1 MVLVHSSPPPWTT
14 TLHALSAQ
22 RRSTATPPLAC
33 KTPAATRPVIRPQ
46 CARSTSYSSVP
57 RLKDID
63 ISLSARP
70 STSAA
75 INIPSPPLTPHL
87 NYDDNHAF
95 QQDSLSALVN
105 SEDNDKDSSGIFS
118 SRFQRQHRL
127 QHDEQELKLRP
138 SSSSAPTAMSPLQIR
153 ASSNVPMTTTG
164 FTFTSNTQAKEDR
177 ESYEYFLST
186 MGDDYWKSVSTIR
199 TTYFFDGIGR
209 GGGFLAIPHLASH
222 GNAKTNV
229 ICRLLEAWL
238 TKKLVEPTIS
248 DSIPVLEDNIQS
260 SVESIE
266 QHLRQDPKVWSGISK
281 SYIHIR
287 CGHVFMLN
295 TCCDDETIVHLGAD
309 EFYQDYPLFVDVEI
323 KMNCESNYQSKENHS
338 TEVLIAF
345 QNVVNRGNN
354 LKGTSDNDKDQ
365 APYVHRAL
373 IGETIKRRSS
383 QASCLA

>member
-14 TLHALSAQ
+14 TLRALPSQ
-22 RRSTATPPLAC
+22 RRSATLPLAC
-33 KTPAATRPVIRPQ
+33 KTPASVRPALRPHP
-46 CARSTSYSSVP
+46 ARSTSYSSVP
-57 RLKDID
+57 RLKDIEVPF
-63 ISLSARP
+63 STRP
-70 STSAA
+70 SSTSAA
-75 INIPSPPLTPHL
+75 INIPSPPLTPPSA
-87 NYDDNHAF
+87 YDHQAF
-95 QQDSLSALVN
+95 EQEPEDDS
-105 SEDNDKDSSGIFS
+105 DSGIFS
-118 SRFQRQHRL
+118 SRFQRDHRL
-127 QHDEQELKLRP
+127 QRDDLDLMALRP
-138 SSSSAPTAMSPLQIR
+138 SSSSAPSAMSPLQMR
-153 ASSNVPMTTTG
+153 ASSAVPMATTG
-164 FTFTSNTQAKEDR
+164 FTFTSNTQAKETR
-177 ESYEYFLST
+177 ESYESFLST
-186 MGDDYWKSVSTIR
+186 MKDDYWKSVSTIR

-323 KMNCESNYQSKENHS
+323 KMNCESNYQPKDNHS

-345 QNVVNRGNN
+345 QNVVNRGN
-354 LKGTSDNDKDQ
+354 LKNGGMGDNDKDE
-365 APYVHRAL
+365 APYVHRAI
-373 IGETIKRRSS
+373 IGEPIKRRPSHVS
-383 QASCLA
+383 YLA

>member
-14 TLHALSAQ
+14 PLHGLSAQ
-22 RRSTATPPLAC
+22 CRSTAPSVAC
-33 KTPAATRPVIRPQ
+33 KTPSATRPAARPQ
-46 CARSTSYSSVP
+46 SVRSTSYSSVP

-63 ISLSARP
+63 VSLSVRP
-70 STSAA
+70 SSSAA

-87 NYDDNHAF
+87 TFDDDHPC
-95 QQDSLSALVN
+95 QQDGSSTAVDP
-105 SEDNDKDSSGIFS
+105 EDDSDSSGIFS

-127 QHDEQELKLRP
+127 KRDEQELKLRP
-138 SSSSAPTAMSPLQIR
+138 SSSSAPSAMSPLQLR
-153 ASSNVPMTTTG
+153 ASASVPMTTTG
-164 FTFTSNTQAKEDR
+164 FTFTSNTHAKEAR

-186 MGDDYWKSVSTIR
+186 MEDDYWKSVSTIR

-222 GNAKTNV
+222 GNAKTNI

-281 SYIHIR
+281 SFIHIR

-323 KMNCESNYQSKENHS
+323 KMNCESNYQLKDNHS

-354 LKGTSDNDKDQ
+354 LKGCSDGEKNQ

>member
-1 MVLVHSSPPPWTT
+1 MVLVHPSPLPWTT
-14 TLHALSAQ
+14 SLHALSAQ
-22 RRSTATPPLAC
+22 RRSTAPPLAC
-33 KTPAATRPVIRPQ
+33 KTPSATLPVVRPQ
-46 CARSTSYSSVP
+46 SVRSTSYSSVP

-63 ISLSARP
+63 VSLSARP
-70 STSAA
+70 SSSTA

-87 NYDDNHAF
+87 NFDDDHTF
-95 QQDSLSALVN
+95 QQEPSSTVVDPEDDS
-105 SEDNDKDSSGIFS
+105 DSGIFS

-127 QHDEQELKLRP
+127 QRDEQELKLRP
-138 SSSSAPTAMSPLQIR
+138 SSSSAPSAMSPLEMR

-164 FTFTSNTQAKEDR
+164 FTFTSNTHAKEAR

-186 MGDDYWKSVSTIR
+186 MEDDYWKSVSTIR

-323 KMNCESNYQSKENHS
+323 KMNCESNYQPKESHL

-354 LKGTSDNDKDQ
+354 VLKGTDSEKDQ

-383 QASCLA
+383 QANCLA

>member
-1 MVLVHSSPPPWTT
+1 MVLVHSTPPPWTT
-14 TLHALSAQ
+14 TLHALPAQ
-22 RRSTATPPLAC
+22 RRSTDTPLAC
-33 KTPAATRPVIRPQ
+33 KTPSATRPAARPQ
-46 CARSTSYSSVP
+46 SVRSTSHSSVP
-57 RLKDID
+57 RLKDIEV
-63 ISLSARP
+63 SLSARP
-70 STSAA
+70 SSSAA
-75 INIPSPPLTPHL
+75 INIPSPPLTP
-87 NYDDNHAF
+87 YPIFDDDHTF
-95 QQDSLSALVN
+95 RQDLSSTAVDPE
-105 SEDNDKDSSGIFS
+105 EDSDSGGIFS
-118 SRFQRQHRL
+118 SRFQKQHRL
-127 QHDEQELKLRP
+127 QRDEQKLKLRS
-138 SSSSAPTAMSPLQIR
+138 SSSSAPSAMSPLQMR

-164 FTFTSNTQAKEDR
+164 FTFTSNTQAKEAR

-186 MGDDYWKSVSTIR
+186 MEDDYWKSVSTIR

-323 KMNCESNYQSKENHS
+323 KMNCESNYQPKENHS

-345 QNVVNRGNN
+345 QNVVNRGDN
-354 LKGTSDNDKDQ
+354 LKGSTDGEKDQ

-373 IGETIKRRSS
+373 IGETVRRRSS
-383 QASCLA
+383 QASCLT